1 MGAQALQ
8 QEDVKTPGRA
18 AAAPERFLV
27 LDGLRGIAAFAVIL
41 DHVPSGQLGAL
52 VPNRTLSVDFFFI
65 LSGFVLA
72 HAYGAK
78 LEGGWSPWAFMR
90 MRLIRL
96 YPLYILG
103 TMIGVLA
110 LLGRQWPGWTH
121 FLYALIPAI
130 LFLPA
135 PPNSAISGG
144 SLYPY
149 NGPAWSLFFEL
160 IANLVFAMIVRFLN
174 WRVFAVILPVGAAL
188 TIITIFNHPD
198 ARGPGWMWTHLDA
211 GLARVVFDFFAG
223 VAIYRLRSVIALPA
237 IPWWAAAVTFL
248 VAIAVPVA
256 AEWAPAYDAFA
267 TIVLMPL
274 LVALASGAKVNGVV
288 ARICGVLGLLS
299 YGVYILHV
307 PILQLLSPG
316 LLAIGIPPWGNALG
330 AILIALAAGAAAA
343 ILHSLYDQPVRRW
356 LARVLPGGAKRP
368 EVAHSAG

>member
-1 MGAQALQ
+1 MGAQAPQ
-8 QEDVKTPGRA
+8 QEDARPSRSGTGG
-18 AAAPERFLV
+18 PERFLV

-103 TMIGVLA
+103 TLIGVLA
-110 LLGRQWPGWTH
+110 LLGQHWPGWGH

-160 IANLVFAMIVRFLN
+160 IANLVFAIIARFLT
-174 WRVFAVILPVGAAL
+174 WRGFAVILSVGAIL
-188 TIITIFNHPD
+188 TIVTTFNHPD
-198 ARGPGWMWTHLDA
+198 ARGPGWMWAHLDA

-223 VAIYRLRSVIALPA
+223 VAIYRLRSVIVLPA
-237 IPWWAAAVTFL
+237 IPWWAAAGAFL
-248 VAIAVPVA
+248 VAIAIPVA

-274 LVALASGAKVNGVV
+274 LVALASGAKVNGFV
-288 ARICGVLGLLS
+288 AWMCGALGLLS
-299 YGVYILHV
+299 YGVYVLHV

-316 LLAIGIPPWGNALG
+316 LLATGIPPWGNALG
-330 AILIALAAGAAAA
+330 AILVALAAGVAAA
-343 ILHSLYDQPVRRW
+343 ILHSVYDKPVRRW

-368 EVAHSAG
+368 EAAHSAG